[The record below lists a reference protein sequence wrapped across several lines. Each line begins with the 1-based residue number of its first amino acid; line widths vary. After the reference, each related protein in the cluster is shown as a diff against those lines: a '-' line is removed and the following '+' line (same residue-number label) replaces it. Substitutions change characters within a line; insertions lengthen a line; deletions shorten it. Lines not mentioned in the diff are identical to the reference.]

1 MNFVTTKL
9 RPALYRVRRS
19 VEQFVVAGAEPRYS
33 VNSANTPRRGDAPV
47 PAAPGH
53 RWPAAFFGDGSSHP
67 ASSASA
73 TGNCGA
79 RVSWTYVLLALGL
92 CLRLYH
98 YLRNPSL
105 WHDEAALVL
114 NVLDKSF
121 WELLGPLQFS
131 EAAPPLFLWLEKAVT
146 LAFGESLYALR
157 LLPLAASCGA
167 LVLFAFVARRTLEPA
182 AVPWAVFLFAT
193 SDRLL
198 WHSCEAKQY
207 AIEVF
212 VSVVLLAVWLGTS
225 TWPTAR
231 RAVLLAVLAPPLL
244 WLAYPAAFLYGGL
257 LVALLGKTW
266 QSRRAADGI
275 AYALLCL
282 TVLVAF
288 AALLAGPVHAQRDE
302 TIVHCWDAMSQ
313 FPDWSRPMSVP
324 GWTVRSTCD
333 LVGYCIKPVGQW
345 LTPLAAAG
353 LVLCWWRGQREW
365 CLALMTPVVLAL
377 AASSIKAYPYGGM
390 RVMAYAAPAVTLLVA
405 AAVPWCFERLR
416 SRHRWAAAPLIGLL
430 LLPALRAGYC
440 AAWPWSRA
448 DCAAASGFVERHRR
462 TGEIVTANHWEYLY
476 YFRGLGADFIPIEN
490 LTTSPQAGRMWV
502 VVTGATPAD
511 RQPCIRPFTG
521 PEWHTQ
527 ERREFERTTVL
538 LVEHGGLAKRP
549 ARSRS
554 QR

>member
-1 MNFVTTKL
+1 MNFVTTK
-9 RPALYRVRRS
+9 V
-19 VEQFVVAGAEPRYS
+19 
-33 VNSANTPRRGDAPV
+33 
-47 PAAPGH
+47 
-53 RWPAAFFGDGSSHP
+53 HP
-67 ASSASA
+67 ASSAPA
-73 TGNCGA
+73 TGNRGA
-79 RVSWTYVLLALGL
+79 RVSWTYVLLTLGL

-98 YLRNPSL
+98 YLRSPSL

-121 WELLGPLQFS
+121 WELLGPLRFS
-131 EAAPPLFLWLEKAVT
+131 EAAPPLFLWLEKGVT

-182 AVPWAVFLFAT
+182 AVPWAVLLFAT

-225 TWPTAR
+225 GRPTAR
-231 RAVLLAVLAPPLL
+231 RAVLLALLAPPLL

-257 LVALLGKTW
+257 LVALLGETW
-266 QSRRAADGI
+266 HSRRALNGV
-275 AYALLCL
+275 AYAVLCL

-288 AALLAGPVHAQRDE
+288 AALLAGPIHAQRDE

-313 FPDWSRPMSVP
+313 FPDWRHPMSVP

-353 LVLCWWRGQREW
+353 LVLCWRHGQRQW
-365 CLALMTPVVLAL
+365 CLVLMTPVVLAL

-405 AAVPWCFERLR
+405 AAVPWCLQRLG
-416 SRHRWAAAPLIGLL
+416 SRHLWAAAPLVGLL
-430 LLPALRAGYC
+430 LMPAFRAGYC
-440 AAWPWSRA
+440 AARPWSRA
-448 DCAAASGFVERHRR
+448 DCAAAAGFVERHRR
-462 TGEIVTANHWEYLY
+462 TGDLVTANHWEYLY

-490 LTTSPQAGRMWV
+490 LTSSHSGRMWI

-511 RQPCIRPFTG
+511 RLPCIRPFTG
-521 PEWHTQ
+521 PERHTQ
-527 ERREFERTTVL
+527 ERREFDRTTVL
-538 LVEHGGLAKRP
+538 LVERRGLAKRQ
-549 ARSRS
+549 ARSGPGR
-554 QR
+554 